1 MTHQNGAVS
10 TSAGDRADTP
20 VTFISVDIE
29 AAGPSPTDFAMLSL
43 GACLVDES
51 TDQLPAGVEQHFYVE
66 LQPDRG
72 GELASAMAVGGFT
85 LEGLRETGTAPDE
98 GMRAFADWVAAVTPA
113 RHRPVLVGFNAPFDW
128 MFVADYFHRY
138 LGANP
143 FGHSA
148 LDIKAYY
155 LGVTGSSWPATS
167 MPFVAE
173 RYGLTIDLT
182 HNALDDA
189 RDQAA
194 LFRAVREEAHA
205 RTRSEG

>member
-1 MTHQNGAVS
+1 MS
-10 TSAGDRADTP
+10 TSAGERADLP

-29 AAGPSPTDFAMLSL
+29 AAGPSPSGYAMLSI
-43 GACLVDES
+43 GACLVDEP
-51 TDQLPAGVEQHFYVE
+51 DAPLGYGVAPDFYAE
-66 LQPDRG
+66 LQPDRDG
-72 GELASAMAVGGFT
+72 VVASAMAVGGFT
-85 LEGLRETGTAPDE
+85 LDGLRATGTPPAE
-98 GMRAFADWVAAVTPA
+98 ALRAFADWIEAVTP
-113 RHRPVLVGFNAPFDW
+113 RGHRPVMVGFNAAFDW
-128 MFVADYFHRY
+128 MFVADYVHRY
-138 LGANP
+138 LGRNP

-173 RYGLTIDLT
+173 RYGLDISLT

-194 LFRAVREEAHA
+194 LFRAVRAEAQSP
-205 RTRSEG
+205 R

>member
-1 MTHQNGAVS
+1 MS
-10 TSAGDRADTP
+10 TPAGPRADLP
-20 VTFISVDIE
+20 VTVISVDVE
-29 AAGPSPTDFAMLSL
+29 TAGPSPSGYAMLSI
-43 GACLVDES
+43 GACLVDEPALDS
-51 TDQLPAGVEQHFYVE
+51 TAPLPTGIAPHFYVE
-66 LQPDRG
+66 LQPDRD
-72 GELASAMAVGGFT
+72 GEVASAMAVGGFT
-85 LEGLRETGTAPDE
+85 LEGLRATGTPPAE
-98 GMRAFADWVAAVTPA
+98 AMRAFADWVAAVTPDG
-113 RHRPVLVGFNAPFDW
+113 HRPVLVGFNAAFDW

-138 LGANP
+138 LGENP

-173 RYGLTIDLT
+173 RYGLAITLT

-194 LFRAVREEAHA
+194 LFRAVRDEAQSP
-205 RTRSEG
+205 R

>member
-1 MTHQNGAVS
+1 VS
-10 TSAGDRADTP
+10 TPAGDSADRSIRADRP
-20 VTFISVDIE
+20 VTAISVDIE
-29 AAGPSPTDFAMLSL
+29 AAGPSPSGFALLSI
-43 GACLVDES
+43 GAVLVDES
-51 TDQLPAGVEQHFYVE
+51 PSALPDGVAPHFYIE
-66 LQPDRG
+66 LQPDRD
-72 GELASAMAVGGFT
+72 GELPSAMAVGGFT
-85 LEGLRETGTAPDE
+85 LEGLRATGTPPVEAL
-98 GMRAFADWVAAVTPA
+98 RTFADWIDAVTPPG
-113 RHRPVLVGFNAPFDW
+113 HRPVMVGFNAVFDW

-167 MPFVAE
+167 MPFVAA
-173 RYGLTIDLT
+173 RYGLDISLT

-194 LFRAVREEAHA
+194 LFRAVRDEAQA